1 MKILNFIIGIG
12 KVKLKFLWRAKGAS
26 KICFFV
32 QAPNTINFYE
42 DFLILVTLLKVSLID
57 ADDDSGWHGIFE
69 GNSAND
75 FVKQN
80 ALALSSL
87 ALYHSQTETDS

>member
-1 MKILNFIIGIG
+1 M
-12 KVKLKFLWRAKGAS
+12 V
-26 KICFFV
+26 
-32 QAPNTINFYE
+32 E
-42 DFLILVTLLKVSLID
+42 
-57 ADDDSGWHGIFE
+57 ADENSGWHGIFE

-75 FVKQN
+75 FVMQN

>member
-1 MKILNFIIGIG
+1 MK
-12 KVKLKFLWRAKGAS
+12 A
-26 KICFFV
+26 
-32 QAPNTINFYE
+32 
-42 DFLILVTLLKVSLID
+42 SLID